1 MSDPAPKTYNLQQE
15 RPSAPVIDYSAV
27 LNPQQL
33 EVVMSNP
40 GHALVI
46 SGAGSGKT
54 HTLTHRVAYL
64 MEQGVSAQ
72 QVLLLTFTNKA
83 AKEMLTRVENL
94 LGYDISSLWGGTF
107 HSICH
112 RLLRRHGEMIG
123 LSRNFTILDGDDQKK
138 LIKDLIAQHPEAAI
152 IKKES
157 YFPSPKVLLSIIN
170 LSTNQQIEFDVLLED
185 NYPQF
190 ESYHEHLKAIYR
202 GYLDYKQ
209 DQQNLDFDD
218 LLLKCVELF
227 ERNPELQQQY
237 QQRFRFVLIDEY
249 QDTNQL
255 QSTWIKTIVGDGQ
268 SLMVVGDDAQSIYS
282 WRGAN
287 IEHIL
292 NFEKTYL
299 QAKTF
304 RIEQNYRSSPE
315 ILALANHVINLNP
328 SNFNKNLEATCP
340 SVAHL
345 PEVIALSHPS
355 QQAQFVLQKI
365 KDSINDGIDLSEIAV
380 LYRSHHHSLEIQL
393 NLVKADIPFL
403 ITSGIRFFEQ
413 AHVKDVL
420 AGLKLMINPRDELS
434 FKRLVSLLP
443 GIGEKSAQK
452 LWHTWQSNMMP
463 LYQGEWSQL
472 NQHFKDSLLNFPV
485 PKKSQQMWEDLCHTL
500 DELILSAG
508 LASPSQMIFSMS
520 EGFYAD
526 YLNNT
531 FDNAS
536 QRQQDLTALANY
548 AENAKDTAEWL
559 SELSLLSELEGSSQ
573 KQQHQ
578 GPCITLSSIHQA
590 KGLEWEQVFLVG
602 LNEGAFPSRHIVE
615 SSSDSALEEERRLFY
630 VAITRA
636 KKYLHLCYCEYNP
649 KNYSGDFN
657 LEPSRFIEEITPD
670 LIQSIHIQSYS

>member
-1 MSDPAPKTYNLQQE
+1 MSKAPHTYTLHNSAA
-15 RPSAPVIDYSAV
+15 SAPAIDYASV

-33 EVVMSNP
+33 EVVTSNP

-64 MEQGVSAQ
+64 MEQGISTQ
-72 QVLLLTFTNKA
+72 QILLLTFTNKA
-83 AKEMLTRVENL
+83 AKEMLSRVEGL
-94 LGYDISSLWGGTF
+94 LGCDISPLWGGTF

-112 RLLRRHGEMIG
+112 RLLRRHGELIG

-138 LIKDLIAQHPEAAI
+138 LIKDLISQHPEAAV

-157 YFPSPKVLLSIIN
+157 YFPSPKVLLSMIN
-170 LSTNQQIEFDVLLED
+170 LSTNQQVEFESLLED
-185 NYPQF
+185 SYPQF
-190 ESYHEHLKAIYR
+190 ESYHEHLKDLYR
-202 GYLDYKQ
+202 DYFNYKQ

-218 LLLKCVELF
+218 LLLKSIELF
-227 ERNPELQQQY
+227 EKQPDLQQQY

-255 QSTWIKTIVGDGQ
+255 QSAWIKSIVGDGQ

-292 NFEKTYL
+292 NFEKNHN

-328 SNFNKNLEATCP
+328 SNFKKNLEATCP
-340 SVAHL
+340 SINHL
-345 PEVIALSHPS
+345 PEVIALAHPS

-365 KDSINDGIDLSEIAV
+365 QDAMTNGTDLSQIAV

-393 NLVKADIPFL
+393 NLVKADIPFV

-452 LWHTWQSNMMP
+452 LWQTWKTNMLP
-463 LYQGEWSQL
+463 LYLGNWSQL
-472 NQHFKDSLLNFPV
+472 NQHFKASLLNFPT

-500 DELILSAG
+500 DELILSNG
-508 LASPSQMIFSMS
+508 LATPSQMIFSMS

-531 FDNAS
+531 FDNAT
-536 QRQQDLTALANY
+536 QRQQDLTALGNY
-548 AENAKDTAEWL
+548 AQNAQDTAEWL
-559 SELSLLSELEGSSQ
+559 SELSLLSELEESTKNNQSAHSSA
-573 KQQHQ
+573 
-578 GPCITLSSIHQA
+578 ITLSSIHQA
-590 KGLEWEQVFLVG
+590 KGLEWEQVFLIG

-615 SSSDSALEEERRLFY
+615 SESQSALEEERRLFY

-636 KKYLHLCYCEYNP
+636 KKHLHLCYCQYNP

-657 LEPSRFIEEITPD
+657 LEPSRFVEEINPD
-670 LIQSIHIQSYS
+670 LIQYITIKNY

>member
-1 MSDPAPKTYNLQQE
+1 MSESQKTYTLHSE
-15 RPSAPVIDYSAV
+15 PAKSPAIDYANV

-33 EVVMSNP
+33 EVVTSNP

-64 MEQGVSAQ
+64 IEQGVSAQ
-72 QVLLLTFTNKA
+72 QILLLTFTNKA
-83 AKEMLTRVENL
+83 AKEMLNRVEGL
-94 LGYDISSLWGGTF
+94 LGHDISALWGGTF

-112 RLLRRHGEMIG
+112 RLLRRHGELIG

-138 LIKDLIAQHPEAAI
+138 LIKDLISQHPEASA

-170 LSTNQQIEFDVLLED
+170 LSTNQQVEFEALLED

-190 ESYHEHLKAIYR
+190 ESYHEYLKDIYR
-202 GYLDYKQ
+202 DYLNYKQ

-218 LLLKCVELF
+218 LLVKCIELLDKQ
-227 ERNPELQQQY
+227 PDLQEQY
-237 QQRFRFVLIDEY
+237 QHRFRFILIDEY

-255 QSTWIKTIVGDGQ
+255 QSAWIKKIVGDNQ

-292 NFEKTYL
+292 NFEENYQ
-299 QAKTF
+299 QAQVF

-315 ILALANHVINLNP
+315 ILAVANHVINLNP
-328 SNFNKNLEATCP
+328 SNFKKNLEATCP
-340 SVAHL
+340 HTKEL
-345 PEVIALSHPS
+345 PEIISLAHPS
-355 QQAQFVLQKI
+355 QQAQFVVQKI
-365 KDSINDGIDLSEIAV
+365 QDSINNGANLSEIAV

-393 NLVKADIPFL
+393 NLVKADIPFI

-413 AHVKDVL
+413 AHIKDAL

-452 LWHTWQSNMMP
+452 LWQTWQTNLLP
-463 LYQGEWSQL
+463 LFQGDWSVL
-472 NQHFKDSLLNFPV
+472 NQNFKASLLNFPA
-485 PKKSQQMWEDLCHTL
+485 PKKSKAMWEDLCHTL
-500 DELILSAG
+500 DELILSTG
-508 LASPSQMIFSMS
+508 LAEPSQMIFSIS

-536 QRQQDLTALANY
+536 QRQQDLTALGNY
-548 AENAKDTAEWL
+548 AENATDTAEWL
-559 SELSLLSELEGSSQ
+559 SELSLLSELEGSENNS
-573 KQQHQ
+573 KANE
-578 GPCITLSSIHQA
+578 PSITLSSIHQA
-590 KGLEWEQVFLVG
+590 KGLEWEQVFVVA
-602 LNEGAFPSRHIVE
+602 LNDGFFPSRHIIE
-615 SSSDSALEEERRLFY
+615 SESESALEEERRLFY

-636 KKYLHLCYCEYNP
+636 KQQLHLCYCQYNP

-657 LEPSRFIEEITPD
+657 LEPSQFIEEINCELTET
-670 LIQSIHIQSYS
+670 ITIQSY